1 MLNHLGRHELHAYI
15 PAAISGDANV
25 YDYYGQEARFNPN
38 PIDNMLQIAEDPNQ
52 PGVYYGV
59 DAPEFGT
66 HAAGQVISMTAPP
79 ALDAGHVQVTYVT
92 TRATAST
99 EDVPENSGHYR
110 DPLVLSDGALVAAH
124 SDARGEEQGSGGP
137 LASTY
142 AFRLTLLARG
152 ADGYY
157 AAAAPLTAGITA
169 TIRYWS
175 PDELVAYSGPLWEL
189 NPVEV
194 RARPRP
200 PQPTAV
206 LPPPELAAFQQAG
219 VDPAELREYLVEN
232 NLALA
237 VVRDVTTRDDFDRQQ
252 PYNLAVAGSGHQTI
266 GAAGK
271 VYTIAA
277 LQFLQGDQVRGW
289 KGGGSEPRPGRRVL
303 ARALHDPAALATNPP
318 AAGPPGS
325 VAIAGDGSAAAF
337 VPAGRALSWQLTDP
351 QGAGVVRERYWIT
364 LQPGE
369 VRVCSSCHGLSEL
382 DQAGSAAA
390 QNTPQ
395 ALVDLL
401 IRWADGAPP
410 AAENAIYLP
419 AVRR

>member
-1 MLNHLGRHELHAYI
+1 M
-15 PAAISGDANV
+15 
-25 YDYYGQEARFNPN
+25 
-38 PIDNMLQIAEDPNQ
+38 
-52 PGVYYGV
+52 
-59 DAPEFGT
+59 
-66 HAAGQVISMTAPP
+66 
-79 ALDAGHVQVTYVT
+79 
-92 TRATAST
+92 
-99 EDVPENSGHYR
+99 
-110 DPLVLSDGALVAAH
+110 
-124 SDARGEEQGSGGP
+124 
-137 LASTY
+137 
-142 AFRLTLLARG
+142 
-152 ADGYY
+152 
-157 AAAAPLTAGITA
+157 
-169 TIRYWS
+169 
-175 PDELVAYSGPLWEL
+175 
-189 NPVEV
+189 
-194 RARPRP
+194 
-200 PQPTAV
+200 

-410 AAENAIYLP
+410 AAKNAYLS
-419 AVRR
+419 ARGAALSLRRQYEATLLAA